1 MTDQTLDP
9 EDWEEIRKTGHQM
22 MDDIIDYLSNV
33 RSRPVWQKF
42 PEESKSLLQDHLPV
56 SSKPLNDVYHIFE
69 EHIFPYTKGN
79 IHPRFWAWVQGT
91 GTITGVL
98 ADMLASAMNPNV
110 TIGEQ
115 SAVYVDAQVINW
127 CKEMMGYPSDASGM
141 LVSGASLAN
150 TTALIVAR
158 NVMLE
163 GVRQN
168 GLAEMDQKPVIY
180 TSTETHSCIIKAVE
194 VTGIGSAN
202 LRRIEVDKDYKIRT
216 DILRKTIE
224 SDISKGFLPYCVVA
238 NVGTVNTGS
247 IDDLEAIFHICKKYK
262 LWFHIDGA
270 FGALAKLVPSYQAQ
284 LQYIEKADSVAFDLH
299 KWMYMPYEVACVL
312 IKNRQSHQDSFYIQ
326 PSYLLNHER
335 GLAAGPESL
344 NNYGIELSRGFKA
357 LKVWMS
363 IMENG
368 IQKYAEQIEKN
379 ILQARYLANL
389 VSENTELSL
398 MAPVPLNIVCFRF
411 EPKIKMDPVDIDHL
425 NMEIVMSLQEFGIAS
440 PSSTIL
446 NGSYAIRVA
455 ITNHRSVKEDFDIL
469 VHEVLKIG
477 RQLVSADNRKDDQ

>member
-1 MTDQTLDP
+1 MTDNTLDP
-9 EDWEEIRKTGHQM
+9 EDWETIRKTGHRM
-22 MDDIIDYLSNV
+22 MDDVIDYLKDV
-33 RSRPVWQKF
+33 RSRPVWQSF
-42 PEESKSLLQDHLPV
+42 PDHSKTALQEKLPV
-56 SSKPLNDVYHIFE
+56 SGMPLDVVYKTFQK
-69 EHIFPYTKGN
+69 HIFPYTKGN

-91 GTITGVL
+91 GTITGVM

-127 CKEMMGYPSDASGM
+127 CKEMMGFPAEASGM

-158 NVMLE
+158 NQML
-163 GVRQN
+163 GSVRKN
-168 GLAEMDQKPVIY
+168 GLAGMDQKPVIY
-180 TSTETHSCIIKAVE
+180 ASTETHSCITKAVE
-194 VTGIGSAN
+194 VTGIGSEN
-202 LRRIEVDKDYKIRT
+202 LRRIKVDEEYKIRT
-216 DILRKTIE
+216 DLLIEAIE
-224 SDISKGFLPYCVVA
+224 SDISQGYLPYCVVA

-247 IDDLEAIFHICKKYK
+247 IDDLESIRDICTKYN

-270 FGALAKLVPSYQAQ
+270 FGALAKLVPEYQTQ
-284 LQYIEKADSVAFDLH
+284 LRYIEDADSVAFDLH

-312 IKNRQSHQDSFYIQ
+312 IKNKNSHQDSFYIQ

-368 IQKYAEQIEKN
+368 MQKYADQIEKN
-379 ILQARYLANL
+379 ILQARYLAKLITQNK
-389 VSENTELSL
+389 ELSL
-398 MAPVPLNIVCFRF
+398 LAPVPLNIVCFRF
-411 EPKIKMDPVDIDHL
+411 EPEKISDPVILDRL
-425 NMEIVMSLQEFGIAS
+425 NKEIVMSLQEQGIAS

-446 NGSYAIRVA
+446 NGRYAIRVA
-455 ITNHRSVKEDFDIL
+455 ITNHRSIREDFDIL
-469 VHEVLKIG
+469 VQEVLSIG
-477 RQLVSADNRKDDQ
+477 HQLKKSMS